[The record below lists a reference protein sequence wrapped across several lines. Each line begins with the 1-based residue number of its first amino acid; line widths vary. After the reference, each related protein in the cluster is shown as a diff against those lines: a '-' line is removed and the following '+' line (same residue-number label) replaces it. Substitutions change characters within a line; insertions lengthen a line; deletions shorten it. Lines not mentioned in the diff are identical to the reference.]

1 MQLFKKT
8 DPTKAQIERGV
19 GILYSLKIVINV
31 LYALMIFQVFLI
43 LPRPDDPEL
52 VYHSLSQIF
61 SEHIMQLVM
70 IVVGLVLIMMYWI
83 QFNTQMGNLV
93 RSSPLHATL
102 AVVQM
107 IFLMIYLYFL
117 RFDMEF
123 EGMKLALQMESI
135 FLAAAGF
142 IAAINWRYARSN
154 GLTSDQIDKNEELN
168 IFYKILPEPMASLF
182 TLPFAGLGPNYWTL
196 AFLSIIPFTYILKL
210 VRKKYD
216 TNGVENT
223 DD

>member
-1 MQLFKKT
+1 MSLFKKT

-19 GILYSLKIVINV
+19 GLLNSIRVVVNV
-31 LYALMIFQVFLI
+31 LYALMIFQMFLI

-52 VYHSLSQIF
+52 AYHTLAQIY
-61 SEHIMQLVM
+61 SDNVMQLVM
-70 IVVGLVLIMMYWI
+70 IVVGLILIMLYWI

-117 RFDMEF
+117 RFDMEYD
-123 EGMKLALQMESI
+123 GMKLALQMESI
-135 FLAAAGF
+135 FLALAGF
-142 IAAINWRYARSN
+142 VAAFNWRYARNN

-196 AFLSIIPFTYILKL
+196 AFLSIIPFSYILKL
-210 VRKKYD
+210 VRKKYEN
-216 TNGVENT
+216 NGVDKT
-223 DD
+223 HD

>member
-1 MQLFKKT
+1 MQLLKKT

-19 GILYSLKIVINV
+19 GLLNSIRVVVNV
-31 LYALMIFQVFLI
+31 LYALMIFQIFLI

-52 VYHSLSQIF
+52 AYHTLEQIY
-61 SEHIMQLVM
+61 SENVMQLVM
-70 IVVGLVLIMMYWI
+70 IVVGLILIMLYWI

-102 AVVQM
+102 AIVQM

-123 EGMKLALQMESI
+123 DGMKLALQMESI
-135 FLAAAGF
+135 FLALAGF

-210 VRKKYD
+210 VRKKYEN
-216 TNGVENT
+216 NGVEKT
-223 DD
+223 GE

>member
-70 IVVGLVLIMMYWI
+70 IVVGLILIMMYWI

-117 RFDMEF
+117 RFDMEYD
-123 EGMKLALQMESI
+123 GMILALQMESI

-154 GLTSDQIDKNEELN
+154 RLTSDQIDKNEELN
-168 IFYKILPEPMASLF
+168 IFYQILPEPMASLF

-196 AFLSIIPFTYILKL
+196 AFLSIIPFTYILKF

-216 TNGVENT
+216 NNGVEKT